1 MKIAINI
8 GHTPTDPG
16 AIDGL
21 DAKANDFRYS
31 REESDNNRFG
41 GFVCSRL
48 IHAGY
53 EVKIFEQ
60 GISEPFK
67 ALGNRILAWQPDLFF
82 SLHRNAAPSAPAA
95 RGWSVW
101 YHGSSCDSKKLA
113 GMLAE
118 ELKSFPDIRP
128 DPVNCLRNDFEIYPR
143 TDTYPGGFA
152 VLIHTNL
159 VPGCLFEGG
168 FLTNPMDET
177 WYDNAQILDNMARA
191 VALTVKDWR
200 LNR

>member
-16 AIDGL
+16 AVDGI

-48 IHAGY
+48 LQVGY

-60 GISEPFK
+60 GVAEPFK
-67 ALGNRILAWQPDLFF
+67 ALGNRILEWQPDLFF
-82 SLHRNAAPSAPAA
+82 SLHRNAAPSAQAA

-101 YHGSSCDSKKLA
+101 FHDPSCDSKKLA
-113 GMLAE
+113 QMLAE
-118 ELKSFPDIRP
+118 ELKIVPDIRP
-128 DPVNCLRNDFEIYPR
+128 DPVNCLRSDFEIYPK
-143 TDTYPGGFA
+143 TDKYPGGFA
-152 VLIHTNL
+152 VLINTNL

-168 FLTNPMDET
+168 FVTNPMDEL
-177 WYDNAQILDNMARA
+177 WYDNAQILDNMAKALVQA
-191 VALTVKDWR
+191 VNHWGLSR
-200 LNR
+200 